1 MTDTYSRGLIA
12 AIAIGSVATALIAS
26 GTPSEAR
33 KAPRQAYNQTTYHE
47 GINANGTVVCDGQIV
62 GRDPDR
68 RIQSQLY
75 SECGRANGD
84 GAGEE

>member
-12 AIAIGSVATALIAS
+12 AGAVGSVVTALITS

-33 KAPRQAYNQTTYHE
+33 KVVPRKVYNQTYHE
-47 GINANGTVVCDGQIV
+47 GINANGTVVCDGQVV
-62 GRDPDR
+62 GKDPDR

-75 SECGRANGD
+75 WECGRSNGD
-84 GAGEE
+84 GGGDE